1 MDKFKKLKFIGLEL
15 ENHPL
20 FDKKI
25 KFFVNDDQ
33 NLYNNETNKLI
44 MLTGKNATGK
54 TILLKLIVGTLSL
67 LLKNKSISDTKL
79 NDILFGENA
88 IKINTFFSDDNF
100 IYKDELILEK
110 DANEKWIIT
119 SEKIYHNEKN
129 IYDRKN
135 LGKVAI
141 SILADDKSIF
151 KILIKAHNYKTQ
163 NVIDALT
170 FNDMKNT
177 PFYLS
182 DSEYVPTEI
191 LEYLDPAIDCL
202 KIKNVEV
209 NYKLVTSY
217 KLKLKHCDEEFTDA
231 DFSTIKKYLSSGTV
245 KGILLY
251 ENILYALKTSEMIFV
266 DDFENYL
273 DHEVVKTFIDFFIND
288 EINKNNATIIF
299 STRYPK
305 LLSDFECKY
314 KVYRATKED
323 GNICLQYFYNNKK
336 PFNGLIENKIFDLA
350 SFDKTIQEYNA
361 YFQLRKATERIVE
374 NSK

>member
-1 MDKFKKLKFIGLEL
+1 MDKFKKLKFVGLEL

-33 NLYNNETNKLI
+33 SSDNNETNKII

-54 TILLKLIVGTLSL
+54 TTLLNLIVGTLSL
-67 LLKNKSISDTKL
+67 LLKNKSISETKL
-79 NDILFGENA
+79 NDVLFGNNA

-110 DANEKWIIT
+110 GDNKKWIIA
-119 SEKIYHNEKN
+119 SEKIYNNEEI

-135 LGKVAI
+135 LGEVAA
-141 SILADDKSIF
+141 SILVDDKSIF
-151 KILIKAHNYKTQ
+151 KILIKTHNYKIQ
-163 NVIDALT
+163 NVIDALA
-170 FNDMKNT
+170 FDDMKNI

-182 DSEYVPTEI
+182 EDQNVPTEI
-191 LEYLDPAIDCL
+191 LEYLDPTIDYL

-209 NYKLVTSY
+209 NYKLVTFY

-231 DFSTIKKYLSSGTV
+231 DFGTIKKYLSSGTV

-251 ENILYALKTSEMIFV
+251 ENILYALKTGGMIFV

-273 DHEVVKTFIDFFIND
+273 DHEIVKTFIDFFVND
-288 EINKNNATIIF
+288 KINKNNAKIIF
-299 STRYPK
+299 STHYPK
-305 LLSDFECKY
+305 LLNDFECKH
-314 KVYRATKED
+314 KVYRTVKED
-323 GNICLQYFYNNKK
+323 DNIHLQHFYNNER
-336 PFNGLIENKIFDLA
+336 PFNGLIENKIFDLT
-350 SFDKTIQEYNA
+350 SFNKTPQEYVV
-361 YFQLRKATERIVE
+361 YLRLKEFTERVIE
-374 NSK
+374 NNK

>member
-25 KFFVNDDQ
+25 KFFVDNDQSFD
-33 NLYNNETNKLI
+33 NNETNKII
-44 MLTGKNATGK
+44 MLTGKNSTGK
-54 TILLKLIVGTLSL
+54 TVLLKLIVGTLSL

-79 NDILFGENA
+79 NDILFGDNA

-110 DANEKWIIT
+110 DDNKKWIIT
-119 SEKIYHNEKN
+119 SEKIYNNEE
-129 IYDRKN
+129 IVYDRKN
-135 LGKVAI
+135 LDEVAA
-141 SILADDKSIF
+141 SVLADDKSIF
-151 KILIKAHNYKTQ
+151 KILIKTHNYKIQ

-182 DSEYVPTEI
+182 EDQNVPTEI
-191 LEYLDPAIDCL
+191 LEFLDPTIDYL

-209 NYKLVTSY
+209 NYKLVTFH
-217 KLKLKHCDEEFTDA
+217 KLKLKHHDEEFTDA
-231 DFSTIKKYLSSGTV
+231 DFDMIKKYLSLGTV

-251 ENILYALKTSEMIFV
+251 ENILYALKTGGVVVI

-273 DHEVVKTFIDFFIND
+273 DHEVVKTFVEYFTDD
-288 EINKNNATIIF
+288 GINKNNATIIF
-299 STRYPK
+299 STHYPK
-305 LLSDFECKY
+305 LLNDFECKH
-314 KVYRATKED
+314 KVYRTVKEND
-323 GNICLQYFYNNKK
+323 NIRLQYFYNNERS
-336 PFNGLIENKIFDLA
+336 FNGLIENKIFDLA
-350 SFDKTIQEYNA
+350 SFNKTPREYA
-361 YFQLRKATERIVE
+361 VYLRLKELTKKVVQDDE
-374 NSK
+374 